1 MEAIS
6 IGQHKTCGIKHAE
19 GMTARADVSGE
30 CFRCFVF
37 GLDDHLNITRHL
49 HPFALRAGIFTITI
63 TEAARA
69 AALTRR
75 AIATWARRT
84 ITTRT
89 TALTWRA
96 IATRTATL
104 AGRTV
109 TTRRALSLTVAGW
122 TWTVA
127 EATTTAWAACW
138 RTITA
143 ITAEAATARAAI
155 FAFLIAAQVSSAA
168 SAHAG
173 HPGRHHF
180 QFGKIHRSRRRDGC
194 GWCIGCRFRLSHDGD
209 NGRALWDAFL

>member
-1 MEAIS
+1 MLESLFTSEEKAAIFGGKQTAAALSRANVAGMEAIS

-96 IATRTATL
+96 ITTWTATL
-104 AGRTV
+104 TGRTV
-109 TTRRALSLTVAGW
+109 TTSRALSLAVAGW
-122 TWTVA
+122 TRAVTK
-127 EATTTAWAACW
+127 ATTAAGATPWWA
-138 RTITA
+138 ITA
-143 ITAEAATARAAI
+143 ITTESATARAAI
-155 FAFLIAAQVSSAA
+155 FTLFVAA
-168 SAHAG
+168 
-173 HPGRHHF
+173 
-180 QFGKIHRSRRRDGC
+180 
-194 GWCIGCRFRLSHDGD
+194 
-209 NGRALWDAFL
+209 